1 MINSRLVLLL
11 FLLFIISNIT
21 QAKEPVYVSRVVD
34 GDTIEVINN
43 EAKYKVRLIGIDT
56 PETKH
61 PKKGIEYYRQE
72 ASDFTKNALEGR
84 TVYLEFDVG
93 KQDRYKRLLAYVWL
107 DEEETDVRK
116 MFNSILLLE
125 GYSQI
130 MTVPPNV
137 KYVEYFKEYQR
148 EARELNRGLW
158 AKEKGQA

>member
-1 MINSRLVLLL
+1 MAIKK
-11 FLLFIISNIT
+11 FIICLILFSSSIT
-21 QAKEPVYVSRVVD
+21 AFAKEPVFVSRVVD

-43 EAKYKVRLIGIDT
+43 DAKYKVRLIGVDT

-61 PKKGIEYYRQE
+61 PKKGVEYYGKE
-72 ASDFTKNALEGR
+72 ASEFTKNALEGKI
-84 TVYLEFDVG
+84 VYLEFDVG

-107 DEEETDVRK
+107 DEDETDIRK

-125 GYSQI
+125 GYAQI

-137 KYVEYFKEYQR
+137 KYVEYFKEYQK
-148 EARELNRGLW
+148 EARELNKGLW